1 MKLSANGIEI
11 NYAIEGE
18 GPLVTFS
25 HSLGCNLSMWDAQA
39 AALRRHYRVLRFDT
53 RGHGQSGAPAGAY
66 TLEQLAEDL
75 HGLLAGLGIARTHFV
90 GLSMGGM
97 IGQVFALKYPEM
109 VQSLVLCDTTSR
121 YPAAAAPVWQDRI
134 KTVEAKGMEP
144 LVEPTLGRWFTAPF
158 RARRQDLMAQ
168 VGAMIRDTPAQG
180 YIGCCHAI
188 PKIDVTDRLAAVACP
203 ALVIVGEEDPG
214 TPVEMARD
222 IQAALPSAELAILRS
237 ASHLSNLEQP
247 EEFNRVLLRFLDK
260 AAGLSAL

>member
-260 AAGLSAL
+260 AAGLSTL